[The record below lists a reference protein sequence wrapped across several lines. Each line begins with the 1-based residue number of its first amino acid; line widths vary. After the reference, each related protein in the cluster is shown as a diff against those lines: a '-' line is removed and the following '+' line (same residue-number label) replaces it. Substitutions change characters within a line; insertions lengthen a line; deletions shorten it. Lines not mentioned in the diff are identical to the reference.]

1 MRLPTHILK
10 DVENADVLTADKE
23 EAGSELLEDDDLL
36 ALVDASQ
43 NDGDDAG

>member
-1 MRLPTHILK
+1 MHEIANTFYE
-10 DVENADVLTADKE
+10 VENAGGLTADKE